1 MNVLVI
7 CDDIWHPGE
16 VIVRGL
22 KPLEKQ
28 GYELDF
34 VMAAKDILTK
44 DMLYNYDVIINA
56 KGNAHSPANSSSPWF
71 EDTVTAVMPND
82 FKEYIESGRGF
93 IALHSGNTYHP
104 ESRKDMVDLIGNS
117 FIRHPK
123 QCNITAHACKDH
135 PIISGIEPFVFR
147 DEHYMI
153 QLYNEEELDIF
164 METTSD
170 TEAGTQPGGYTKLV
184 GKGRLVVLTPGHNC
198 AVLQHP
204 SFQKI
209 LANAIDWAAGKLN

>member
-22 KPLEKQ
+22 KPLEKL

-44 DMLYNYDVIINA
+44 DMLYDYDVIINA
-56 KGNAHSPANSSSPWF
+56 KGNAHSPANAGSPWF

-104 ESRKDMVDLIGNS
+104 ETRMDMVELIGNEFLLQLSGQILLLPLLPDLAHGAFKAGALTAPTGGLVPMVFLRGLYPAEHLLLFPGSHDLPDRLRSCDLVHMAS
-117 FIRHPK
+117 FLPVS
-123 QCNITAHACKDH
+123 APAA
-135 PIISGIEPFVFR
+135 
-147 DEHYMI
+147 Y
-153 QLYNEEELDIF
+153 L
-164 METTSD
+164 
-170 TEAGTQPGGYTKLV
+170 
-184 GKGRLVVLTPGHNC
+184 GKR
-198 AVLQHP
+198 
-204 SFQKI
+204 
-209 LANAIDWAAGKLN
+209 

>member
-1 MNVLVI
+1 MKVLVI

-16 VIVRGL
+16 VIARGL
-22 KPLEKQ
+22 KPLEEK
-28 GYELDF
+28 GYELDI

-44 DMLYNYDVIINA
+44 DMLYNYEVIINA
-56 KGNAHSPANSSSPWF
+56 KGNAHSPANAKSPWF
-71 EDTVTAVMPND
+71 EDGVTAVMPED
-82 FKEYIESGRGF
+82 FREYIEEGHGF

-104 ESRKDMVDLIGNS
+104 ETRKDMVDLIGNS

-123 QCNITAHACKDH
+123 QCPITAYAVKDH
-135 PIISGIEPFVFR
+135 PIISGIEPFTFR

-164 METTSD
+164 METKSD
-170 TEAGTQPGGYTKLV
+170 TEAGVQPAGYTKQV

-198 AVLQHP
+198 AVLLHP
-204 SFQKI
+204 SYQKI
-209 LANAIDWAAGKLN
+209 LANAIEYAAGKLG

>member
-16 VIVRGL
+16 VVVRGL
-22 KPLEKQ
+22 RPLEKQ

-44 DMLYNYDVIINA
+44 AMLYDYDVIINA
-56 KGNAHSPANSSSPWF
+56 KGNAHSPANSNAPWF
-71 EDTVTAVMPND
+71 EDGVTAVMPDD
-82 FKEYIESGRGF
+82 FREYVESGRGF
-93 IALHSGNTYHP
+93 IALHSGNTYQP

-117 FIRHPK
+117 FIGHPR
-123 QCNITAHACKDH
+123 QCDITARATEDHA
-135 PIISGIEPFVFR
+135 IMRGIAPFTFR

-153 QLYNEEELDIF
+153 RLYDEAELDVF

-170 TEAGTQPGGYTKLV
+170 TEAGTQPAGYTKQI
-184 GKGRLVVLTPGHNC
+184 GHGRLVVLTPGHNC

-204 SFQKI
+204 AYQKI
-209 LANAIDWAAGKLN
+209 LANAIDWAGGKLD

>member
-22 KPLEKQ
+22 KPLEKL

-44 DMLYNYDVIINA
+44 TMIYDYDVIINA
-56 KGNAHSPANSSSPWF
+56 KGNAHSPANSSSP
-71 EDTVTAVMPND
+71 
-82 FKEYIESGRGF
+82 
-93 IALHSGNTYHP
+93 GNTYHP
-104 ESRKDMVDLIGNS
+104 ETRKDMVDLIGNS
-117 FIRHPK
+117 FIKHPK
-123 QCNITAHACKDH
+123 QCSITASACKDH
-135 PIISGIEPFVFR
+135 PIIAGIEPFTFR

-170 TEAGTQPGGYTKLV
+170 TEAGTQPAGYTKNV

-204 SFQKI
+204 SYQKI
-209 LANAIDWAAGKLN
+209 LANAIDWAAGKL